1 MGTGDDEHADWEAE
15 EMSGFIY
22 RDFWA
27 LLWPD
32 GRWFIDTDGKSQ
44 TDCWKIGLGWPAVT
58 RLKLPNQWALGVFPS
73 QGARPAIITRSLRND
88 LSMHG
93 HC

>member
-1 MGTGDDEHADWEAE
+1 MAAGGCGGVGTGDDEQADWEAE

-44 TDCWKIGLGWPAVT
+44 TDCWKIGLGWPSADEIET
-58 RLKLPNQWALGVFPS
+58 AKSMGVRCV
-73 QGARPAIITRSLRND
+73 QVKARAPQ
-88 LSMHG
+88 
-93 HC
+93 